1 MEATF
6 RRVTQEDLEQHLQP
20 VLEEMIAENLS
31 SRQLGHC
38 MRVGSLS
45 GSIMTC
51 LAQSLASKFDGSA
64 MVHILGAQKQSA
76 TSSLFI
82 TSSKLIE
89 LRNPLPDGSQRLP
102 LLVFVPDDLRTSAED
117 SFSGATFEQM
127 ELSDSYEL
135 LKEQLLTGIPNGL
148 RAQAEGCIRFLN
160 ERDWPLADVTGALR
174 FLLSLK
180 INGYDGEVLGAAIC
194 ELGLVPD
201 FKLLE
206 DPAIV
211 QNRLSKNLESAKNL
225 LFSPK
230 TVIGRILELKVADEI
245 VQGALINY
253 LSSNNLEEPVAWTS
267 RLACEPELYGLS
279 FDKWGTGSSEDYAYN
294 ISIEV
299 VSFDLPE
306 VKNDEHDPKLREL
319 VGQRVLV
326 IGSNGPQKFGLKFR
340 CSPAPSSIPD
350 LDHFKIQI
358 VSRENGPTGAVKKK
372 KSWDGPRLEAS
383 QSFTKIRTMDWEEG
397 WHFVRVLPYNADGEI
412 LPIVNAAGEAIPVI
426 GDSDDGDTPHESDL
440 FYVISDADVEV
451 ELPQRAV
458 PRFPSL
464 QHAIISKLYSN
475 VTNGS
480 DAEESSPVRV
490 NWQAA
495 ETGSDLQELVEFKF
509 PGEGS
514 VNIPLSRPLRQLEQ
528 AILAS
533 PGSICRWN
541 LSLDHSDKTSIS
553 QCAMINGGHEVC
565 DSFLTARQELFKL
578 IQGEDRRGVVEL
590 ARMSAIEEAALNHA
604 ASYSELIGHALRRV
618 ETAGPDQQKSALEGL
633 STVLSVDS
641 VTVCLTDFK
650 GGRRTGYLVAPTHP
664 LRLLWLVSWSRL
676 ANAWADQLKTGNCS
690 HATSVRQA
698 LFESLAM
705 INFPT
710 SLVGSAARILQ
721 PVDNIHPLWT
731 LYASADETDPRGLVA
746 ELCTALSLPEAPVGG
761 FSLNGDFLANRIRR
775 YVIQHPYIQTLS
787 LNCFNTGRGKI
798 VADALLSLQKN
809 PDTKNLRY
817 DIRVFAA
824 NPEAPGIGE
833 DLAELISP
841 TSTLTAAEADVFATP
856 TGDHLSPKLTFAVR
870 RISEFQ
876 DQPSEFTA
884 HITLLFDV
892 FPTQSVGAKSPDE
905 SEDAAPIHGLLQ
917 DFSILYEEDGD
928 RVAWHKC
935 PRHGSAVPIPGAQEH
950 SDLLSL
956 LAAKL
961 SNAAATIAT
970 GQAGTNQRPVTTLV
984 LGPKQKAL
992 LHQVHEVSDW
1002 VFTIDK
1008 SMGVEFFDHR
1018 PSIDRPDY
1026 LIDHSPNFSASGGRR
1041 VVITSRSQTE
1051 IRALFERVLADHG
1064 LQNFSSRATGLL
1076 AELRLLSGRLA
1087 LKLVSASSH
1096 RAEALGLAL
1105 GKLFLEYQA
1114 AFQCQAVVPL
1124 DSHVDILRPDPNAP
1138 IDLAEEV
1145 SLRRTDLALFDFDA
1159 SSMILVCRLVEVK
1172 CYKDAG
1178 GSLESLASLKAS
1190 IAEQLGSSEQAI
1202 RKRFNQELSPDS
1214 ARPDNVIRTQELCN
1228 LLEFYVERAGRLGF
1242 LTTEAYQEA
1251 KYFLRAMERGYQL
1264 RFTKSALIF
1273 DFEKP
1278 GFEESIQEN
1287 GIEYHRI
1294 GRNLIEQLIGALPSA
1309 HWAAETLPFGS
1320 EKTVTVDATQ
1330 EDASQTLSELRS
1342 RAFPLVQKAAFLPVP
1357 RDRTVS
1363 WDKPTCQQTT
1373 SELDESRNSTQP
1385 RSDEETVKQTQQDSD
1400 LATSEIPVPEPPVV
1414 EPEPEN
1420 KTQTETPSP
1429 TLTNSEPPS
1438 TSGMHLEPDN
1448 SVTKEPDVLLGASSA
1463 SPQFGHL
1470 ARLHGRTIALD
1481 LNQTQTIS
1489 LFGVQG
1495 GGKSY
1500 TLGTIIEMATMPIP
1514 GINQLPRPLATV
1526 VFHYSQTQD
1535 YKPEFTSMNQANDDE
1550 KSLKTLMDDYA
1561 ASGRPLSDLVL
1572 LAPEGKIDAR
1582 KAEYPGIEVLPLKFA
1597 SSELQAGHW
1606 RFLMGAVGNQATY
1619 IRRLNQLMRSMRDSL
1634 TLQGLR
1640 TAVENAGFT
1649 DSLRDLAMMRLDLA
1663 ATYIDDTCRISEV
1676 IRPGRL
1682 VIVDLRDEFIEK
1694 DEALGLFVV
1703 LLQIFSD
1710 ATYDGHFFNK
1720 LVVFDEAH
1728 KYIDS
1733 PDLVDGLV
1741 SVVREMRHKGTSILV
1756 ASQDPPSV
1764 PVSLIE
1770 LSTQIIMHRFNSPAW
1785 LKHIQKA
1792 NAALSGIQS
1801 EQLSRLQPGE
1811 AFVWS
1816 AKATDRAFSTEAIKV
1831 RCRPRITKHGGDTK
1845 TAVG

>member
-20 VLEEMIAENLS
+20 VLEEMIFANLS
-31 SRQLGHC
+31 TRHLGHC

-45 GSIMTC
+45 GSLMT
-51 LAQSLASKFDGSA
+51 SLAKSLAEKFDGSA
-64 MVHILGAQKQSA
+64 MIHILGTQGQAAS
-76 TSSLFI
+76 SSLFI

-89 LRNPLPDGSQRLP
+89 LRNPLPNGNQRLP

-127 ELSDSYEL
+127 ELSESYKI
-135 LKEQLLTGIPNGL
+135 LKDQLLAIIPNGF
-148 RAQAEGCIRFLN
+148 RSQAEECIRFLN
-160 ERDWPLADVTGALR
+160 DRDWSLANVTGALR

-180 INGYDGEVLGAAIC
+180 LNGYDGEVLGAAIC
-194 ELGLVPD
+194 ELGLIPD

-206 DPAIV
+206 EPAIV

-225 LFSPK
+225 LYSHK
-230 TVIGRILELKVADEI
+230 TVIGRVLELKIANEN
-245 VQGALINY
+245 VQGAVIKY
-253 LSSNNLEEPVAWTS
+253 LSSSNLEDPVDWAS
-267 RLACEPELYGLS
+267 RIASEPEFYGLS
-279 FDKWGTGSSEDYAYN
+279 FDKWGTGSSEDFNYN
-294 ISIEV
+294 IYIEV
-299 VSFDLPE
+299 VSLELPE
-306 VKNDEHDPKLREL
+306 VKNDESEPKLREL

-340 CSPAPSSIPD
+340 CSPAPSTIPD

-358 VSRENGPTGAVKKK
+358 VSRENGPTGVVKKK
-372 KSWDGPRLEAS
+372 KSWDGPRVEAS
-383 QSFTKIRTMDWEEG
+383 QSFTKIRMIDWEEG
-397 WHFVRVLPYNADGEI
+397 WHFIRVLPYNAEGEI
-412 LPIVNAAGEAIPVI
+412 LPIVNSAGEAIPVI
-426 GDSDDGDTPHESDL
+426 GDSDNGDAPHESDL

-464 QHAIISKLYSN
+464 QHAIIAKIYSN
-475 VTNGS
+475 VTNGLAA
-480 DAEESSPVRV
+480 DESSPIRV
-490 NWQAA
+490 NWLAA
-495 ETGSDLQELVEFKF
+495 ETGSDLQELVEYKF

-528 AILAS
+528 AILNT
-533 PGSICRWN
+533 PGSICRWS
-541 LSLDHSDKTSIS
+541 LSLDHSDNASIS
-553 QCAMINGGHEVC
+553 QGELMAGGYDAY
-565 DSFLTARQELFKL
+565 DSFLAARQELFKL
-578 IQGEDRRGVVEL
+578 IQGEDKRGVVEIT
-590 ARMSAIEEAALNHA
+590 RMSAIEEAILNHA
-604 ASYSELIGHALRRV
+604 ASYSELIGHVLRRV
-618 ETAGPDQQKSALEGL
+618 ETAGPDQLKTALEEL
-633 STVLSVDS
+633 NSVLSVDS
-641 VTVCLTDFK
+641 VSVFLTDFK
-650 GGRRTGYLVAPTHP
+650 GGRRTGYLASPTHP
-664 LRLLWLVSWSRL
+664 LRLIWLASWSRL
-676 ANAWADQLKTGNCS
+676 SNSWADQLKTQNS
-690 HATSVRQA
+690 SFATSVKHA

-705 INFPT
+705 VNFPT
-710 SLVGSAARILQ
+710 SLVGPSSRILQ
-721 PVDNIHPLWT
+721 PIDNIHPLWT
-731 LYASADETDPRGLVA
+731 LFASADENDPRGLVA

-761 FSLNGDFLANRIRR
+761 FSLNGEFLANRIRR

-787 LNCFNTGRGKI
+787 LNCFNVGRGKI
-798 VADALLSLQKN
+798 VADALLALQKN

-841 TSTLTAAEADVFATP
+841 TSSLAAAEADVFSTP

-870 RISEFQ
+870 RVSEFQ
-876 DQPSEFTA
+876 DQPSEFTS

-892 FPTQSVGAKSPDE
+892 FATQSVGAKAPDE

-917 DFSILYEEDGD
+917 DFSILYEEDGE

-935 PRHGSAVPIPGAQEH
+935 PRHSGAVPIPGAQEH
-950 SDLLSL
+950 SDLLSS
-956 LAAKL
+956 LAAKI
-961 SNAAATIAT
+961 SNAAATVAT
-970 GQAGTNQRPVTTLV
+970 GQAGINLRPVTTLV

-1018 PSIDRPDY
+1018 PSIDRPEY

-1064 LQNFSSRATGLL
+1064 LENFISRSAALL

-1087 LKLVSASSH
+1087 LKLVSASTH

-1124 DSHVDILRPDPNAP
+1124 DSHVDILRPDPNGP
-1138 IDLAEEV
+1138 IDLSEEV
-1145 SLRRTDLALFDFDA
+1145 SLRRTDLALFDFDV
-1159 SSMILVCRLVEVK
+1159 SSMSLICRLVEVK

-1178 GSLESLASLKAS
+1178 GSLESLASLKAC

-1202 RKRFNQELSPDS
+1202 RKRFNQELSPDA

-1228 LLEFYVERAGRLGF
+1228 LLEFYVERAERLGF
-1242 LTTEAYQEA
+1242 LSSEAYQEA
-1251 KYFLRAMERGYQL
+1251 KYFLRSMERGYQL

-1294 GRNLIEQLIGALPSA
+1294 GRNLIEQLIEALPSA

-1320 EKTVTVDATQ
+1320 EKTITADPTQ
-1330 EDASQTLSELRS
+1330 EDVSQTLSELRS

-1363 WDKPTCQQTT
+1363 WDKKTQRTT
-1373 SELDESRNSTQP
+1373 QDQDEFKGTTFSIPVEDPVNP
-1385 RSDEETVKQTQQDSD
+1385 IKQESD
-1400 LATSEIPVPEPPVV
+1400 LEKSRFPVTAKQVN
-1414 EPEPEN
+1414 EPEPDSST
-1420 KTQTETPSP
+1420 KTESSYQEIEKNESPATPGTHS
-1429 TLTNSEPPS
+1429 N
-1438 TSGMHLEPDN
+1438 PDN
-1448 SVTKEPDVLLGASSA
+1448 CVTKEPDVLLGAASA

-1470 ARLHGRTIALD
+1470 AKLHGRTIALD

-1514 GINQLPRPLATV
+1514 GVNQLPKPLATV

-1572 LAPEGKIDAR
+1572 LAPEGKIEAR
-1582 KAEYPGIEVLPLKFA
+1582 KAEYPDIEVLPLKFG

-1619 IRRLNQLMRSMRDSL
+1619 IRRLNQLMRSMRDNL
-1634 TLQGLR
+1634 TLAGLR
-1640 TAVENAGFT
+1640 AAVENAGFT
-1649 DSLRDLAMMRLDLA
+1649 DNLRDLAMMRLDLA
-1663 ATYIDDTCRISEV
+1663 STYIDDSCRISEV
-1676 IRPGRL
+1676 IKPGRL

-1710 ATYDGHFFNK
+1710 ATYNGEFFNK

-1801 EQLSRLQPGE
+1801 EQLARLQPGE

-1816 AKATDRAFSTEAIKV
+1816 TKSTDRAFSTDAVKV

-1845 TAVG
+1845 TAVS